1 MAEIEVGGIKFT
13 GGKMVAVL
21 TALSS
26 AAGIVWAGALF
37 WGDYM
42 DMKDKIDSY
51 VAPDMSHIEQQLAV
65 QDERMTSIKEEL
77 EITLNTVNNELTFV
91 SDDLRDLKSDTRE
104 GNKRLYELETQTQRD
119 LIDIRKSI
127 RTQIEEA
134 LANPLAGTE

>member
-37 WGDYM
+37 WGDYQL
-42 DMKDKIDSY
+42 MKNKINKY

-127 RTQIEEA
+127 RVQIEEA
-134 LANPLAGTE
+134 LENPLAGTE